1 MTSKIFTNWNGPGT
15 AQPGWTPALYSETD
29 ARQLLVGPT
38 CINDGLEIEFS
49 TCRRGLFSLPH
60 SDRNDH
66 KYFLLYPET
75 AVPFVSLF
83 CDSYARFVLL

>member
-1 MTSKIFTNWNGPGT
+1 MTSKIFTNWNGLGT
-15 AQPGWTPALYSETD
+15 AQPGRTPALYSETD

-60 SDRNDH
+60 SDRSDH

-75 AVPFVSLF
+75 VVPLVSLF
-83 CDSYARFVLL
+83 CDSYVRFVLL